1 MDMNQF
7 IARREN
13 QWNRLTALT
22 DKARRETVR
31 GLSAAEAEEF
41 FSLYRLASSD
51 LNLVQTRGG
60 SSGLLDYL
68 ESLVARAY
76 QHAAVPQRGHF
87 LATWWRILRYDF
99 PTAARK
105 QWAAMALSAMIMCT
119 GTVTG
124 YAITATHPA
133 AALTF
138 VPAEFFRQSPAAR
151 VARRIREQS
160 SAHFHFSGEKNL
172 LFSVFLFTHNIEV
185 AVLTFALG
193 MTFGVG
199 TLVMLFF
206 NGAMLGA
213 LGQRYQAD
221 HVGTYFISWVGPH
234 GVLELPAICVA
245 AAAGLIIARAMWT
258 RGGRHGGVWASIQA
272 QRNEMLA
279 LLIGCAHMLVLA
291 GLIEGGFSQI
301 TAPVIPYF
309 LKIFFACVLFAGLIA
324 YLFFMPVRQNAI
336 DGDDEYARPA
346 GPASA
351 RPGI

>member
-1 MDMNQF
+1 MDINQF

-13 QWNRLTALT
+13 QWKRLTALT
-22 DKARRETVR
+22 DKACQDTVR

-68 ESLVARAY
+68 ETLVARAY
-76 QHAAVPQRGHF
+76 QHVALPQRGRF
-87 LATWWRILRYDF
+87 FATWWHILRYDF
-99 PTAARK
+99 PAAARK
-105 QWAAMALSAMIMCT
+105 QWAALLLSAMIMFT
-119 GTVTG
+119 GTVAG
-124 YAITATHPA
+124 YVITAEHPA

-138 VPAEFFRQSPAAR
+138 VPTEFFRQSPAER

-160 SAHFHFSGEKNL
+160 SGHFHFSGEKNL

-199 TLVMLFF
+199 TLIMLFF
-206 NGAMLGA
+206 NGATLGA

-272 QRNEMLA
+272 QRNDLLA

-291 GLIEGGFSQI
+291 GLIEGGFSQLA
-301 TAPVIPYF
+301 APVIPYF

-324 YLFFMPVRQNAI
+324 YLFFMPVRRDAVAA
-336 DGDDEYARPA
+336 DDDYTRLVQ
-346 GPASA
+346 G
-351 RPGI
+351 